1 MIVYFSR
8 RSVKSNYKGKEPR
21 RVPRS
26 LTRLF
31 PVTRLYCAMM
41 CLPFVKHSLGFV
53 FLLSLLLFR
62 IYIVP
67 SSFFPISNILPCLF
81 LFFFLFIF
89 LHFLFFTIFF
99 LDVLKLIFFSVI
111 HFFKIKITCI
121 LAPFPVFINSYVQS
135 SVTSAEE
142 RKSNGTR
149 SKGHH
154 QLIAAGSGTAADI
167 AGTRSFGEFA
177 NNSIYKIGRK
187 MKQLMRRLTYMTF
200 ILIHIL

>member
-99 LDVLKLIFFSVI
+99 PGCLEVNFFFRHSFFLKS
-111 HFFKIKITCI
+111 KS
-121 LAPFPVFINSYVQS
+121 LASWRPFPFLSIAMFSLPSPVQKNES
-135 SVTSAEE
+135 QMAQEA
-142 RKSNGTR
+142 R
-149 SKGHH
+149 
-154 QLIAAGSGTAADI
+154 DI
-167 AGTRSFGEFA
+167 IS
-177 NNSIYKIGRK
+177 
-187 MKQLMRRLTYMTF
+187 
-200 ILIHIL
+200 